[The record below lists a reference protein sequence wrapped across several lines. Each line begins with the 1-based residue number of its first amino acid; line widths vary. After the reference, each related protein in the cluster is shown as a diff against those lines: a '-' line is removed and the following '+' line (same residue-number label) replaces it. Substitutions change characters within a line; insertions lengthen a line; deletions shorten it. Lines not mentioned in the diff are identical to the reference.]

1 MRIILFYYILT
12 LLIGIIIIYLNMPE
26 PIILIKKQ
34 KNMMDDNGVC
44 LLQDNKCINL

>member
-12 LLIGIIIIYLNMPE
+12 LLIGIIIIYLNMAD
-26 PIILIKKQ
+26 PIILIKKT
-34 KNMMDDNGVC
+34 KNMMDDDGVC